1 MSAFGGIAGA
11 VESMPYRIA
20 VLCYLWDARDR
31 LLMLHR
37 RKLPNI
43 DRYSPIGGKLEVA
56 IGESPRECAIREIHE
71 EAGLLI
77 PDDGVRLFGIV
88 SERAYEAQ
96 GHWLIFLYEATAPIA
111 DGAVPEGEFDEG
123 RLEWVPIDEVERRN
137 IPETDRRV
145 MWPGVRAHRGG
156 FFMVEIDCTQTPF
169 THRTVES
176 RRPTHRAGPS
186 AER

>member
-1 MSAFGGIAGA
+1 VTSFGGVAGA

-43 DRYSPIGGKLEVA
+43 DMYSPIGGKLEVA
-56 IGESPRECAIREIHE
+56 MGESPRECALREIRE
-71 EAGLLI
+71 EAGLSL

-88 SERAYEAQ
+88 NERAYEGQ
-96 GHWLIFLYEATAPIA
+96 GHWLIFLYEATAPVA

-123 RLEWVPIDEVERRN
+123 RLEWVPIDEVEKRN

-145 MWPGVRAHRGG
+145 MWPGARAHRGG

-176 RRPTHRAGPS
+176 RRARA
-186 AER
+186 